1 MNRVIRRRV
10 SIALLMWIA
19 GGSLSHAQ
27 PSELID
33 RVLAVAAGDV
43 IMLSDVRAAQ
53 DFALVE
59 TAPGADPVRS
69 VLSRLIERALILDE
83 VDRYAPP
90 EPSSDAIDR
99 ALDAV
104 RARFPLPDVFAS
116 ALARSGL
123 DESRLR
129 AILRQNL
136 RLEAYLGQRFSADSP
151 ERRQSMIN
159 DWVSGLRRRADIV
172 DLYSARPRP

>member
-1 MNRVIRRRV
+1 MNRITVQRAGIV
-10 SIALLMWIA
+10 LVTMIA
-19 GGSLSHAQ
+19 GASVSRAQ
-27 PSELID
+27 PGELID

-43 IMLSDVRAAQ
+43 ITLSDVRAAQ

-59 TAPGADPVRS
+59 ATPGADAVPT

-90 EPSSDAIDR
+90 EPPSEAIDR

-104 RARFPLPDVFAS
+104 RARFPLPDTFAA

-123 DESRLR
+123 DEQRLR

-136 RLEAYLGQRFSADSP
+136 RVEAYVGQRFSADSP
-151 ERRQSMIN
+151 ERRQSMI
-159 DWVSGLRRRADIV
+159 DSWVRGLRRRADVV

>member
-1 MNRVIRRRV
+1 MNRVLLRRARIWLLALAAGASV
-10 SIALLMWIA
+10 SR
-19 GGSLSHAQ
+19 AQ
-27 PSELID
+27 NSELID

-53 DFALVE
+53 DFAFVE
-59 TAPGADPVRS
+59 TAPTPDPVRS
-69 VLSRLIERALILDE
+69 VLSRLIDRALILDE

-90 EPSSDAIDR
+90 EPSSDAIER

-104 RARFPLPDVFAS
+104 RARFPLPDAFAA

-123 DESRLR
+123 GEQRLR

-136 RLEAYLGQRFSADSP
+136 RLQAYLDQRFAADSP
-151 ERRQSMIN
+151 DRRQTVID
-159 DWVSGLRRRADIV
+159 DWVSSLRRRADIV
-172 DLYSARPRP
+172 DLYSTRPR